1 MKEMKFSVSMCVYA
15 GDNAEWFE
23 CAVDSILNQTVR
35 PSEVIVVVDGFVPD
49 ELDSVINKYEQN
61 DVFSVIRL
69 EKNLGHGHARRIGLE
84 ACVNEYVALM
94 DADDISNPERFEKQ
108 LKVFESDST
117 VDIVGGNITEFVG
130 MPESVVSVR
139 EVPSTDEEIKI
150 YMKDRCPMNQV
161 TVMFKKSSVEQVGGY
176 MDWFCNEDYYLWIR
190 MSLSGMKFSNL
201 KDILVNVRIS
211 DDSYQ
216 RRGGWKYFIS
226 EFKLQNYMLKN
237 GVVGF
242 GQYFVNVLKRFIV
255 QVLLPNRIRGWAFKK
270 FARKEYAYVEKNI

>member
-1 MKEMKFSVSMCVYA
+1 MCVYD

-23 CAVDSILNQTVR
+23 AAVESILTQTVK
-35 PSEVIVVVDGFVPD
+35 PSEVVLVVDGFVSE
-49 ELDSVINKYEQN
+49 ELDSVIKKYEQIEG
-61 DVFSVIRL
+61 FRVIRL
-69 EKNLGHGHARRIGLE
+69 EKNQGHGHARRVGLE

-94 DADDISNPERFEKQ
+94 DADDISIPERFEKQ
-108 LKVFESDST
+108 LNIFISDPT
-117 VDIVGGNITEFVG
+117 VDIVGGNITEFVEN
-130 MPESVVSVR
+130 PECVVSVR
-139 EVPSTDEEIKI
+139 EVPSTNEEIKT

-161 TVMFKKSSVEQVGGY
+161 TVMFKKSSVEEVGGY
-176 MDWFCNEDYYLWIR
+176 IDWFCNEDYYLWIR
-190 MSLSGMKFSNL
+190 MALAGMKFSNL

-237 GVVGF
+237 RVIGF
-242 GQYFVNVLKRFIV
+242 GQYLINVLKRFIV
-255 QVLLPNRIRGWAFKK
+255 QVLLPNKIRGWAFKK

>member
-1 MKEMKFSVSMCVYA
+1 MKFSVSMCVYA

-23 CAVDSILNQTVR
+23 SAVDSILNQTVK
-35 PSEVIVVVDGFVPD
+35 PSEVIVVVDGFVP
-49 ELDSVINKYEQN
+49 EQLDCIIKKYEQL
-61 DVFSVIRL
+61 DGFRVIRL
-69 EKNLGHGHARRIGLE
+69 EKNRGHGYARRVGLE

-94 DADDISNPERFEKQ
+94 DADDISIPERFEKQ
-108 LKVFESDST
+108 LDVFISDSE

-130 MPESVVSVR
+130 TPECVVSVR
-139 EVPSTDEEIKI
+139 EVPSTDGEIKN

-161 TVMFKKSSVEQVGGY
+161 TVMFKKSSVERVGGY
-176 MDWFCNEDYYLWIR
+176 LDWFCNEDYYLWIR
-190 MSLSGMKFSNL
+190 MAQAGMKFSNL

-237 GVVGF
+237 RIVGF
-242 GQYFVNVLKRFIV
+242 GQYGVNVVKRFIV
-255 QVLLPNRIRGWAFKK
+255 QVILPNKIRGWAFKK
-270 FARKEYAYVEKNI
+270 FARKEYAYVEENI